1 MTYRLS
7 FCELRS
13 LWRGPRFQSPRIG
26 RCLAFAVLMM
36 ALAGFV
42 ALATSPVVT
51 QLQPRQA
58 TNELVATQHKVKL
71 GRAMRDARFGIRDA
85 RFGIRDARFGIRD
98 TGS

>member
-58 TNELVATQHKVKL
+58 TNELANEVRANHQGAEKGTQP
-71 GRAMRDARFGIRDA
+71 MIRQDYH
-85 RFGIRDARFGIRD
+85 GGKM
-98 TGS
+98 